1 MNEDFSR
8 DRIVR
13 RNQVVISKIN
23 SLQGVS
29 VRVPIVVM
37 KYQAQKQL
45 RREGVYLL
53 AYPESQS
60 MREAKTGAQK
70 SRNLET

>member
-8 DRIVR
+8 DRVVR

-29 VRVPIVVM
+29 GKVSIVVM
-37 KYQAQKQL
+37 KNQAQKQL

-60 MREAKTGAQK
+60 MREAKTGAQTK
-70 SRNLET
+70 